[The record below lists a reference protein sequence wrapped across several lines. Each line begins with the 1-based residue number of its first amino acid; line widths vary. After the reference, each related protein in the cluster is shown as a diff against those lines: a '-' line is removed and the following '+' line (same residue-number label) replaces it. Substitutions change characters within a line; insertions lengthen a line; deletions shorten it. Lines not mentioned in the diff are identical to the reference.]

1 MTSVLMVATAEALAA
16 TKTPIDARRNNLTSA
31 VHGDCTSWFVL
42 LCIAVGYTMD
52 VMYFAWLPNS
62 VEIDKAIQLPQ
73 FRLRRTVQY
82 DCSQNYTGGGSHLSG
97 EVTQAGLASMRGM

>member
-1 MTSVLMVATAEALAA
+1 
-16 TKTPIDARRNNLTSA
+16 
-31 VHGDCTSWFVL
+31 
-42 LCIAVGYTMD
+42 MD

-82 DCSQNYTGGGSHLSG
+82 DCSQNYTGGTCHICRLSSGDTVGTGSNELDG
-97 EVTQAGLASMRGM
+97 TTWATRRVL

>member
-1 MTSVLMVATAEALAA
+1 
-16 TKTPIDARRNNLTSA
+16 
-31 VHGDCTSWFVL
+31 
-42 LCIAVGYTMD
+42 MD

-82 DCSQNYTGGGSHLSG
+82 DCSQNYTGGQSHRSVVSL
-97 EVTQAGLASMRGM
+97 